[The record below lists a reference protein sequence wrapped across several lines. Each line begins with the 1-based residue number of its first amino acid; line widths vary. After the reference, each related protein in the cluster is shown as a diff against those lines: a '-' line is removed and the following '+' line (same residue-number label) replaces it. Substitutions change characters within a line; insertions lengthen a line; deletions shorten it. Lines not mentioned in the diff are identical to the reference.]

1 MKIVEDFPREVRVI
15 ENVWIPM
22 KDGARLAAR
31 IWRPTD
37 AESEPVPAILE
48 YMPYRKRDFT
58 RLRDEPLHRYFAGH
72 GYACVRLDLRGSG
85 DSDGILHD
93 EYLQQELDD
102 AVEAIDWLVAQPW
115 CSGEIGMMGISWGGF
130 NALQVAALRPA
141 PLKAIITMCSTDDRY
156 TDDVHYQG
164 GCLLNENLGWGSVL
178 LSCATTPPD
187 PDIVGAQ
194 WRTQWK
200 HRIEQAPFY
209 PLVWMRHPHRDA
221 YWRHGSV
228 CEDFD
233 AVTCPV
239 YAVGG
244 WADGYVNAIPRLLA
258 GLKAPCKGLIGPWS
272 HAFPHAALPGP
283 AIGFFQE
290 ALRWWD
296 HWLKGLDTGI
306 MDEPLLRVWMEEY
319 VPPAPMYAERPGR
332 WVAETSWPSSRIQP
346 KTLHLN
352 VLSLGEKA
360 DGEDRMRIASPQTT
374 GLGAGDWYGF
384 GSEGEAPIDQR
395 EDDGKSL
402 VFDSDPLDR
411 RLEILGAPVVSLE
424 LSVDRPVAYVIVRLN
439 DVAPDGASAR
449 VSYGLL
455 NLTQRDSREH
465 PAPLEPGR
473 RYRVTVQLNDVA
485 YAFAPGHTVRL
496 AVSTSYWPVIWP
508 APAPVNLTLHTGISQ
523 LTLPE
528 RPPRPED
535 AELRPF
541 EPPERGP
548 MPEMTTLKVAPFQR
562 RVERDLTTGMSTYR
576 ITTTG
581 GDFGDAALARIEDI
595 DLTVGYT
602 LAKTYRIHDYD
613 PETAEVTVEQT
624 TTHQRGNWSTRLE
637 CRTSLTATSRSFRIR
652 GMLKAYEGDALFA
665 RRDWDEE
672 IVRRLL

>member
-1 MKIVEDFPREVRVI
+1 
-15 ENVWIPM
+15 
-22 KDGARLAAR
+22 
-31 IWRPTD
+31 
-37 AESEPVPAILE
+37 
-48 YMPYRKRDFT
+48 
-58 RLRDEPLHRYFAGH
+58 
-72 GYACVRLDLRGSG
+72 
-85 DSDGILHD
+85 
-93 EYLQQELDD
+93 
-102 AVEAIDWLVAQPW
+102 
-115 CSGEIGMMGISWGGF
+115 
-130 NALQVAALRPA
+130 
-141 PLKAIITMCSTDDRY
+141 MCSTDDRY

-194 WRTQWK
+194 WRPQWK

-332 WVAETSWPSSRIQP
+332 WVAETSWPSPRIQP

-352 VLSLGEKA
+352 VLSLGEQA

-411 RLEILGAPVVSLE
+411 RLEILGAPVVSIE

-465 PAPLEPGR
+465 PSPLEPGR
-473 RYRVTVQLNDVA
+473 RYRVTVQLNDIA
-485 YAFAPGHTVRL
+485 YAFAPGHTIRL
-496 AVSTSYWPVIWP
+496 AISTSYWPVTWP

-576 ITTTG
+576 IATTG

-652 GMLKAYEGDALFA
+652 GVLKAYEGDALFA